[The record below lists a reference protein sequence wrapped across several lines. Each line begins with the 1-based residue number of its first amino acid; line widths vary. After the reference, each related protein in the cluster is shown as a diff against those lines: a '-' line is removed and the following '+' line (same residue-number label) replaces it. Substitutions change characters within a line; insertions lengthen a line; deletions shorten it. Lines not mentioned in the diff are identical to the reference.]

1 MRRTSG
7 RSSNAWG
14 ANGAGT
20 DRRNH
25 NPARQGP
32 TGRREL
38 QLNKRQFLAGSAAFA
53 GSVHWAISAR
63 AAGDLITVSHSVNTT
78 IYAAH
83 MVAQAK
89 GFAEAEG
96 LDMRVIEAQGGSNV
110 RKILA
115 AGQVGYALGDS
126 SHPLQLT
133 NRGRPSK
140 ILMATDNRC
149 SYANIVVRKEL
160 YDQGIDSVEK
170 LAEYKRD
177 GSEQP
182 IIAATGIGSGTW
194 VYGTYVLETK
204 GVADKFNWVAG
215 GGSKTMLGG
224 LQAGKFDAIMAV
236 PAWMFEA
243 EDAGYG
249 KVIYDVSDAD
259 SWGKVFGGNIPATVV
274 YVLDEAI
281 TDNAETTQKYVNAM
295 YKSMQWMGTSSVD
308 EIAEVVGPL
317 MPGFDTG
324 AKVWFR
330 ELTKIEKL
338 DYAAVTDMSFLENA
352 KKA

>member
-1 MRRTSG
+1 M
-7 RSSNAWG
+7 
-14 ANGAGT
+14 
-20 DRRNH
+20 
-25 NPARQGP
+25 
-32 TGRREL
+32 EL
-38 QLNKRQFLAGSAAFA
+38 TKRQFLAGTAALA
-53 GSVHWAISAR
+53 GTVQWSVAAR
-63 AAGDLITVSHSVNTT
+63 GAEAELITVSHSVNTT

-133 NRGRPSK
+133 NRGRGSK

-149 SYANIVVRKEL
+149 SYANIVIRKEL
-160 YDQGIDSVEK
+160 FDQGIDSVEQ
-170 LAEYKRD
+170 LAEYRRD
-177 GSEQP
+177 GELP
-182 IIAATGIGSGTW
+182 VIAATGIGSGTW

-204 GVADKFNWVAG
+204 GVDDRFNWVAG

-224 LQAGKFDAIMAV
+224 LQAAKFDAIMAV

-243 EDAGYG
+243 EDSGYG
-249 KVIYDVSDAD
+249 KVIYDISDAD
-259 SWGKVFGGNIPATVV
+259 SWSKVFGGNIPATVV

-281 TDNAETTQKYVNAM
+281 TENAETTQKYVNAM
-295 YKSMQWMGTSSVD
+295 YKSMQWLGAASTD
-308 EIAEVVGPL
+308 ETFEVVGPL
-317 MPGFDTG
+317 MPNFAPELVKREIDYYKKIWQVDGSFPEADFDNG

-330 ELTKIEKL
+330 EQTKIEKL
-338 DYAAVTDMSFLENA
+338 AYADVADMSFLANA
-352 KKA
+352 QKA